1 MIKLAIFDLDGTL
14 LNTLNDLA
22 DSCNYILE
30 KNHLPVHALDS
41 YKNFVGNGMTQLIE
55 RALPSELKSDLE
67 VIEKIKDEF
76 IEYYTKH
83 SAIKTAPYD
92 GVIEMLKS
100 LSSMNIK
107 LAVASNK
114 FMEGAQALVK
124 KYFSEIKFSSVFGQ
138 RTNVPM
144 KPNPQIVYDI
154 MKELNITNKE
164 EIIYVGDTGTDMQTA
179 VNAGITSVGVL
190 WGFRSEEELKKQGAQ
205 YIINYPEKL
214 LEIVNKYL

>member
-30 KNHLPVHALDS
+30 KNHLPLHTLES
-41 YKNFVGNGMTQLIE
+41 YKNFVGNGMTQLVE

-67 VIEKIKDEF
+67 VIEKIKNEF

-114 FMEGAQALVK
+114 FMEGAQELVK
-124 KYFSEIKFSSVFGQ
+124 KYFSEIKFSSVLGQ

-154 MKELNITNKE
+154 MKDLNVTNKE
-164 EIIYVGDTGTDMQTA
+164 EIIYVGDTGTDMLTA
-179 VNAGITSVGVL
+179 VNAGITSIGVL

>member
-41 YKNFVGNGMTQLIE
+41 YKNFVGNGMTQLIQ
-55 RALPSELKSDLE
+55 RALPSELKSDFE
-67 VIEKIKDEF
+67 VIEKIRDEF

-114 FMEGAQALVK
+114 FMEGTQALVK

-214 LEIVNKYL
+214 LEIINKYL

>member
-1 MIKLAIFDLDGTL
+1 MTKLAIFDLDGTL

-67 VIEKIKDEF
+67 VIEKIKNEF

-138 RTNVPM
+138 RTKVPM

-154 MKELNITNKE
+154 MNELGITNKE

-179 VNAGITSVGVL
+179 VNAGITSIGVL
-190 WGFRSEEELKKQGAQ
+190 WGFRSEEELKKYGAK
-205 YIINYPEKL
+205 YIVKRPE
-214 LEIVNKYL
+214 EILRLVKNN

>member
-1 MIKLAIFDLDGTL
+1 MTKLAIFDLDGTL

-30 KNHLPVHALDS
+30 KYHLPVHALDS

-76 IEYYTKH
+76 LEYYTKH

-154 MKELNITNKE
+154 MNELGITNKE

-179 VNAGITSVGVL
+179 VNAGITSIGVL
-190 WGFRSEEELKKQGAQ
+190 WGFRSEEELKNQGAQ

>member
-1 MIKLAIFDLDGTL
+1 MTKLAIFDLDGTL

-55 RALPSELKSDLE
+55 KALPSESKSDLE

-138 RTNVPM
+138 RTKVPM

-154 MKELNITNKE
+154 MNELGITNKE

-179 VNAGITSVGVL
+179 VNAGITSIGVL
-190 WGFRSEEELKKQGAQ
+190 WGFRSAEELKKYGAK
-205 YIINYPEKL
+205 YIVKRPE
-214 LEIVNKYL
+214 EILRLVKNN

>member
-1 MIKLAIFDLDGTL
+1 MTKLAIFDLDGTL

-30 KNHLPVHALDS
+30 KNHLPIHALDS

-83 SAIKTAPYD
+83 SSIKTTPYE

-100 LSSMNIK
+100 LSSINIK

-114 FMEGAQALVK
+114 FMEGAQALVN

-154 MKELNITNKE
+154 MNELGLTNKE

-179 VNAGITSVGVL
+179 VNAGITSIGVL
-190 WGFRSEEELKKQGAQ
+190 WGFRSEEELKKYGAE
-205 YIINYPEKL
+205 YTVKRPE
-214 LEIVNKYL
+214 EILRLVKNN

>member
-41 YKNFVGNGMTQLIE
+41 YKNFVGNGMTQLIQ

-67 VIEKIKDEF
+67 GIEKIKDEF

-114 FMEGAQALVK
+114 FMEGAQELVK
-124 KYFSEIKFSSVFGQ
+124 KYLSEIKFSSVFGQ

>member
-1 MIKLAIFDLDGTL
+1 MTKLAIFDLDGTL

-76 IEYYTKH
+76 IKYYTKH
-83 SAIKTAPYD
+83 SDIKTAPYD

-154 MKELNITNKE
+154 MNELGITNKE

-179 VNAGITSVGVL
+179 VNAGITSIGVL
-190 WGFRSEEELKKQGAQ
+190 WGFRYEEELKKYGAE
-205 YIINYPEKL
+205 YIVKRPE
-214 LEIVNKYL
+214 EILRLVKNN